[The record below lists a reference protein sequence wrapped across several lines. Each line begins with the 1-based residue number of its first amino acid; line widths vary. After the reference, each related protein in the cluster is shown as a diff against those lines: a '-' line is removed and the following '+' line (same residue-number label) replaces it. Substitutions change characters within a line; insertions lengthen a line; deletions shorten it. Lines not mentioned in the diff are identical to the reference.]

1 MKNIKELTPYN
12 INVADAYNACM
23 VCDNELN
30 NMLDSIKNARSRVL
44 SSLESALQSQDGAVH
59 IAAKY
64 DIDENV
70 YRPIVLVPMANG
82 YGYTQ
87 VDGIKVSV
95 ELGKVKTIEVETQ
108 RGQFTL
114 DTFDHV
120 DQVEILVSCVKYL
133 AEGNCESEFNH

>member
-30 NMLDSIKNARSRVL
+30 NMLDSIKNARSCVL
-44 SSLESALQSQDGAVH
+44 SSLESALQSQDGVVH
-59 IAAKY
+59 IATKY

-133 AEGNCESEFNH
+133 AEGNYESEFNH